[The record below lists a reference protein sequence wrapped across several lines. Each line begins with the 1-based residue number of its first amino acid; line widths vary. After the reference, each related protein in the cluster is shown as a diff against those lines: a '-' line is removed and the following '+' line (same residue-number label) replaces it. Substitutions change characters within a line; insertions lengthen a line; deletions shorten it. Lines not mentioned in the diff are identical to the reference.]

1 MGVLSRIGIAL
12 DSDLL
17 KRFDRSIAR
26 RGYTN
31 RSEAFRDLIR
41 DRLVTEQT
49 AAPDAT
55 VVGTVTLI
63 YDHHSHG
70 VSEKLTEVQHDNH
83 DLVVSTSHAH
93 LDHESCL
100 EVLIVHGKSARVEQ
114 FADRLIGLKGVQHG
128 RLVMTVPAHQI
139 EPAHS
144 HTHDHRIPCAGPSG
158 YRLRRNRWPS
168 LSRPGGGRPACAAWL
183 RCHVAHFPQGG

>member
-17 KRFDRSIAR
+17 KRFDRSIEK

-49 AAPDAT
+49 AAPDSI

-63 YDHHSHG
+63 YDHHAHG
-70 VSEKLTEVQHDNH
+70 VSEKLTELQHAH
-83 DLVVSTSHAH
+83 HELIVSTSHAH
-93 LDHESCL
+93 LDHDSCL
-100 EVLIVHGKSARVEQ
+100 EVLIVHGKSAKVEQ
-114 FADRLIGLKGVQHG
+114 FADRIVGLKGVQHG
-128 RLVMTVPAHQI
+128 RLVMTVPAHAI
-139 EPAHS
+139 EHS
-144 HTHDHRIPCAGPSG
+144 H
-158 YRLRRNRWPS
+158 
-168 LSRPGGGRPACAAWL
+168 
-183 RCHVAHFPQGG
+183 PQGHKQGHKH

>member
-55 VVGTVTLI
+55 VVGTITLI

-70 VSEKLTEVQHDNH
+70 VSEKLTEVQHENH

-100 EVLIVHGKSARVEQ
+100 EVLIVHGKSARIAE
-114 FADRLIGLKGVQHG
+114 FADHLIGLKGVQHG
-128 RLVMTVPAHQI
+128 RLVMTVPAHPI

-144 HTHDHRIPCAGPSG
+144 HTHDHGHKH
-158 YRLRRNRWPS
+158 N
-168 LSRPGGGRPACAAWL
+168 
-183 RCHVAHFPQGG
+183 HKH

>member
-1 MGVLSRIGIAL
+1 VGVLSRVGIAL

-17 KRFDRSIAR
+17 KRFDRSIGR
-26 RGYTN
+26 RGYTD

-49 AAPDAT
+49 AAPDAP

-63 YDHHSHG
+63 YDHHAHG
-70 VSEKLTEVQHDNH
+70 VTEKLTEVQHENH

-100 EVLIVHGKSARVEQ
+100 EVLIVHGKSARVAQ

-128 RLVMTVPAHQI
+128 RLVMTVPAHAI
-139 EPAHS
+139 E
-144 HTHDHRIPCAGPSG
+144 HTHEHKHKR
-158 YRLRRNRWPS
+158 
-168 LSRPGGGRPACAAWL
+168 
-183 RCHVAHFPQGG
+183 